1 MAKLKI
7 YGSPFSPF
15 VASVVFAAAAKGLK
29 YDVAMPPGGMKSP
42 EHLGLNPFGK
52 IPVIQDGNYSL
63 YESTV
68 IVEYLDGKY
77 KPKPLVPK
85 SAKAAAPLRLI
96 AAVAGEYVQTAGLDL
111 FRHWRSK
118 STDANVA
125 QQAHASLVK
134 GLDVLEKVMPKGKY
148 AGGAKFSIAD
158 VFAAPALWFAVQSA
172 ALNGIPDMIGGRKRL
187 KNYFASI
194 QKDKVAKPIFT
205 AMTARLEQLKAER

>member
-15 VASVVFAAAAKGLK
+15 VARVVFAATAKGIK
-29 YDVAMPPGGMKSP
+29 HEVAMPPGGMKIS

-52 IPVIQDGNYSL
+52 IPVIQDGNFSL
-63 YESTV
+63 YESAV
-68 IVEYLDGKY
+68 IVEYLDGKQ
-77 KPKPLVPK
+77 KSKPLVPK

-96 AAVAGEYVQTAGLDL
+96 AAVAGEYVQSAGLDL

-125 QQAHASLVK
+125 QQAHTALAK
-134 GLDVLEKVMPKGKY
+134 GLDVLEKVMLKGKY

-158 VFAAPALWFAVQSA
+158 VFAAPAMWFAVQA
-172 ALNGIPDMIGGRKRL
+172 ATLNGIPDVLGGRKRL
-187 KNYFASI
+187 KSYFASI
-194 QKDKVAKPIFT
+194 QKDKMAKPIFA